1 MQKLDLQGGGTSFFP
16 WCMYVYVQ
24 LDHQSVLLSRKWQSN
39 IHRRHPKK
47 VHVMASIFDTNTKN
61 ETQSATTDVPLR
73 EVVHGDAFT
82 WLAERDTLGNGVC
95 VVTSLPDR
103 SELAGVP
110 EPKPCTNTGSKD
122 IDEATASSP
131 KGILGSGSASVPGES
146 SGPDRALANR
156 GQLMSVEA
164 YGRWLANTTALIVA
178 KLEGGCAAV
187 FYQTDTRS
195 TEDGYIDKSYF
206 VTQGALAAGGT
217 ILFHKIVLRSPPDNP
232 TTGLNPAFTHLLA
245 FGSPRGCPA
254 LSPDGPG
261 ARSCPDVCSK
271 GTADWPKGTGPL
283 AASHAVKYLRDGL
296 KCETILDPFCGTGC
310 VLAVAEFYGC
320 RAAGV
325 ELHKGRARA
334 ANRLQVVKPKGGG
347 LKLVRP
353 VEPKIS

>member
-1 MQKLDLQGGGTSFFP
+1 MAG
-16 WCMYVYVQ
+16 V
-24 LDHQSVLLSRKWQSN
+24 SN
-39 IHRRHPKK
+39 DSLRDIADDKAHRE
-47 VHVMASIFDTNTKN
+47 I
-61 ETQSATTDVPLR
+61 
-73 EVVHGDAFT
+73 VHGDAFA
-82 WLAERDTLGNGVC
+82 WLAERETLGARVC

-110 EPKPCTNTGSKD
+110 GPLPDTSMESITSHNVHQ
-122 IDEATASSP
+122 
-131 KGILGSGSASVPGES
+131 SASKGNLDRKSTPAPDS
-146 SGPDRALANR
+146 SGFDLALENK
-156 GQLMSVEA
+156 GQFMPVDA
-164 YGRWLANTTALIVA
+164 YGRWLANTTALLVG
-178 KLEGGCAAV
+178 KLEEGCAAV

-195 TEDGYIDKSYF
+195 TEGGYIDKGYF

-217 ILFHKIVLRSPPDNP
+217 ILFHKIVLRSPPDCP

-254 LSPDGPG
+254 PAPDEPG

-271 GTADWPKGTGPL
+271 GNADWPKGTGPL

-296 KCETILDPFCGTGC
+296 KCKTVLDPFCGTGC

-320 RAAGV
+320 SAMGV
-325 ELHKGRARA
+325 ELHRGRARA

-353 VEPKIS
+353 VEPSKAESALGE